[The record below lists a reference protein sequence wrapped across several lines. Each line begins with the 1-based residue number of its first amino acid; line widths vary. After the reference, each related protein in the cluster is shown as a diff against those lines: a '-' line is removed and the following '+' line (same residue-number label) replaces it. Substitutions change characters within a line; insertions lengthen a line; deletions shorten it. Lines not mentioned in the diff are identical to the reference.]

1 MMGVVF
7 SVKNV
12 DAFIFHFFV
21 VLVFSTQR
29 ANNEVIDDFDDREQT
44 CTNEE
49 TDSSTNWN
57 WT

>member
-12 DAFIFHFFV
+12 DAFICYFFV

-29 ANNEVIDDFDDREQT
+29 ANNEIIDDFDDREQT

-49 TDSSTNWN
+49 TDSSTN
-57 WT
+57 

>member
-12 DAFIFHFFV
+12 DAFIFYFFV
-21 VLVFSTQR
+21 VFVFSTKG
-29 ANNEVIDDFDDREQT
+29 ANNEIIDDFDDREQT

-49 TDSSTNWN
+49 TDSSTN
-57 WT
+57 